1 MNSRMMMVLAML
13 LVVAAVVVGYLGV
26 SMGREAPAPMTTS
39 VEAPSVGEPEA
50 VSEPEPVAQ
59 TPDDVD
65 RVPVVVL
72 ARSVPAYHVLQPE
85 DLQSEQL
92 RLQPPGS
99 YTDPAP
105 LIGQRIWR
113 DIPQGTVLNESHFES
128 GGPLARMIRPGERA
142 LALQYDQVLGAGG
155 HLAPGDY
162 VDVLLFLD
170 QDELNTD
177 RTVQVAVPALRVLSV
192 GDTLGLT
199 TTGEF
204 AAPRAPEGSPP
215 PNSARPETVVLAIP
229 EALLTRF
236 ALAAEV
242 GRLRLAV
249 RAAEEGRL
257 NDYYQ
262 HEAGATDE
270 LNQQL
275 FQFEIF
281 ALSQAERPQ
290 PGLVA
295 QSARVQPA
303 VASSGGQAAAPPT
316 VPVIR
321 GAVTSLET
329 P

>member
-1 MNSRMMMVLAML
+1 MMVLAVL

-26 SMGREAPAPMTTS
+26 SMGREAPAPVTTS

-128 GGPLARMIRPGERA
+128 GGPIARMIRPGERA
-142 LALQYDQVLGAGG
+142 LALQYDQLMGAGG

-162 VDVLLFLD
+162 VDVLLFLN

-192 GDTLGLT
+192 GDTLGLAT
-199 TTGEF
+199 SGEL
-204 AAPRAPEGSPP
+204 AVPPAPVVEGSTPP
-215 PNSARPETVVLAIP
+215 QNNARPETVVLAIP

-242 GRLRLAV
+242 GSLRLAV

-262 HEAGATDE
+262 HEAAATDE

-275 FQFEIF
+275 FQFEMF